1 MVRTRGATSPSCSEP
16 SVDSTRGGPRGEG
29 WDRATTASAA
39 TATAPT
45 TIILRL
51 LRATA
56 ALMFEGAASIGQGQM
71 SRPEGARRLDRAG
84 CGTGIG
90 AAALTRFAADGTRLI
105 GLTRNTGAAGGLGLP
120 HIAPVGRRDLPHP
133 RHLGTPCGSGGGPV
147 QQCQNFG
154 SRASGS
160 DWEK

>member
-1 MVRTRGATSPSCSEP
+1 MPTRQSCIRWAVWPSAIKAPATSGAKGLISPCGAFSAPGFEPMLFKLLIGSCAAQWSGRE
-16 SVDSTRGGPRGEG
+16 GPRRPRVLSPLSIALVAARGGEG

-51 LRATA
+51 LRAIV

-90 AAALTRFAADGTRLI
+90 AAALTRFAPMARG
-105 GLTRNTGAAGGLGLP
+105 
-120 HIAPVGRRDLPHP
+120 
-133 RHLGTPCGSGGGPV
+133 
-147 QQCQNFG
+147 
-154 SRASGS
+154 
-160 DWEK
+160 